1 MIRPYHNRLGGDAVP
16 IRSQDPCGR
25 FVDAAAERAFRDA
38 YAALCEQRWPT
49 PPKVLE
55 VATRFGSSHVFH
67 WPGNGTPIVL
77 LHGSGSTSILWHPFV
92 GGLAG
97 RSLYAVDTI
106 GEPGGSVQRAPI
118 RDASDFADWLD
129 DTLEGLGLD
138 RVHLVGASYGGWLAL
153 NQALHSPRRLA
164 TISLIEPAGFQRV
177 GARFFLWAIACGFAG
192 LAPAPIRRRAAV
204 RLRMRVIDDQQMRR
218 LAMLSYRKY
227 RSRLPRESIPSDE
240 QLRSVSIPTLLLL
253 GEKSELHDAR
263 RVLARTSSLVPDLEA
278 EIVRGAGHSLPYDQA
293 DEVSRRVLRFV
304 TTHETGN
311 SADNPAHNG
320 RHRAD
325 GPAEPD
331 RDSPGPTPR
340 AVR

>member
-1 MIRPYHNRLGGDAVP
+1 MIHSYHNLPRGDAVP
-16 IRSQDPCGR
+16 TRSHDPCGR
-25 FVDAAAERAFRDA
+25 FVDTAAEQAFRDA

-55 VATRFGSSHVFH
+55 AETRFGSSHVFH
-67 WPGNGTPIVL
+67 WPGSGAPIVL
-77 LHGSGSTSILWHPFV
+77 LHGSGSTSILWHPV
-92 GGLAG
+92 VEGLAR

-118 RDASDFADWLD
+118 REASDLAHWLD
-129 DTLEGLGLD
+129 DTIEGLGLD

-177 GARFFLWAIACGFAG
+177 GVRFFLWAIACGFAS
-192 LAPAPIRRRAAV
+192 LAPAPIRRRAALW
-204 RLRMRVIDDQQMRR
+204 LRMRIIDDQQMRR

-227 RSRLPRESIPSDE
+227 RFRLPKESTPSDE
-240 QLRSVSIPTLLLL
+240 QLRSVTIPTLLML

-263 RVLARTSSLVPDLEA
+263 RVLARASSLMPDLEA

-293 DEVSRRVLRFV
+293 GDVSRRVLRFI
-304 TTHETGN
+304 TTHESRSSG
-311 SADNPAHNG
+311 
-320 RHRAD
+320 
-325 GPAEPD
+325 
-331 RDSPGPTPR
+331 
-340 AVR
+340 